1 MKKIKFAISVLAIAT
16 TCSVVGVSA
25 VESGWINMSVNS
37 LNATTVTSR
46 NKSTNVAR
54 MGATLTRQGDPDTII
69 FYAHSSSGSL
79 YTNFDVT
86 ESSSWDR
93 PQTSNEA
100 VYYAGSGTTGTYVRA
115 AAQSRDFSV
124 GGFPIT
130 TKINFY

>member
-1 MKKIKFAISVLAIAT
+1 MKRIKFAISALAIAT

-25 VESGWINMSVNS
+25 IESGWVNMSVNS

-46 NKSTNVAR
+46 NKTTNVAR

-86 ESSSWDR
+86 ESNDWDR
-93 PQTSNEA
+93 PQTYNEA
-100 VYYAGSGTTGTYVRA
+100 GYYAGNGASGTYVRA

-124 GGFPIT
+124 GGFPIAT
-130 TKINFY
+130 RINFY